1 MVVVLS
7 VIVVV
12 VLCIEGIF
20 VVVFC
25 VATDVVVCN
34 CPVATTGKV
43 TVEIFIRVV
52 VVGAIVTIE
61 FIPCVLDWEFEPST
75 GNVFVEELL
84 FEVVVAAF

>member
-1 MVVVLS
+1 MEVVVVVLS

-52 VVGAIVTIE
+52 VVGALVTIE

-75 GNVFVEELL
+75 GNVFVEE
-84 FEVVVAAF
+84 